1 MVLRYLY
8 LLIIVERYEFNFDPI
23 FKMLCQACKNIF
35 RGNFYSLH
43 NCSAYL
49 ATLDSASHSSHFLRN
64 NVSCPPPN
72 PKYRAHQLDVSSLY
86 QSALEECWI
95 CAQIFEDV
103 CKRYMEEDLC
113 PQDSTLAEIA
123 RLILRATTGTK
134 KTEGLS
140 GNFTVYK
147 LEVDEDD
154 ITLCISV
161 DHRPSPWGD
170 RYKYSLAHQRGML
183 TNTA

>member
-8 LLIIVERYEFNFDPI
+8 LPIIVERYEFNFDPI

-49 ATLDSASHSSHFLRN
+49 APLDRIGHSLRDN
-64 NVSCPPPN
+64 AFRPPPN
-72 PKYRAHQLDVSSLY
+72 HNYRTHQLDVSSLY
-86 QSALEECWI
+86 QSALTECWI

-103 CKRYMEEDLC
+103 CKKYMEEDLC

-134 KTEGLS
+134 KNGRPQRKLHCIQVGS
-140 GNFTVYK
+140 G
-147 LEVDEDD
+147 
-154 ITLCISV
+154 
-161 DHRPSPWGD
+161 
-170 RYKYSLAHQRGML
+170 
-183 TNTA
+183 

>member
-49 ATLDSASHSSHFLRN
+49 ATLDRAGHFLRDN
-64 NVSCPPPN
+64 AFRPPPN
-72 PKYRAHQLDVSSLY
+72 PNYRAHQLDVSSLY
-86 QSALEECWI
+86 QSALKECWI

-103 CKRYMEEDLC
+103 CKKYMEEDLC

-123 RLILRATTGTK
+123 RLILQATTGTE

-140 GNFTVYK
+140 GNFTVYELK
-147 LEVDEDD
+147 VDRDD

-170 RYKYSLAHQRGML
+170 RYRYSLAHLRGML
-183 TNTA
+183 TNAA